1 MLYVP
6 ATEEHAEQVTELVQ
20 DTIKAVYPQY
30 YPKEVVDFFCAHH
43 SGEKIKADIKS
54 GNVRILFCDSRL
66 VGTGCRID
74 NQINRVYVLPA
85 FQGNGYG
92 SYIMQ
97 QLEDEIGK
105 RYTEAVLDASLPA
118 SRLYEKRGYKTVKHE
133 KRIVENGVVL
143 IYEVMKKNL
152 PRAAASICY
161 DGKQF
166 VPKLNTENGEVD
178 KRTIFSYHQINDIVS
193 AEYAGGDIIQYR
205 LLGAV
210 AQNGE
215 LDFHYQH
222 INTNK
227 EIKIGKCHSV
237 PHVLDNGKLELR
249 AEWQWLNGDKSTGSS
264 VIIEQ

>member
-1 MLYVP
+1 
-6 ATEEHAEQVTELVQ
+6 
-20 DTIKAVYPQY
+20 
-30 YPKEVVDFFCAHH
+30 
-43 SGEKIKADIKS
+43 
-54 GNVRILFCDSRL
+54 

-74 NQINRVYVLPA
+74 NHITRVYVLPA

-105 RYTEAVLDASLPA
+105 RYIETILDASLPA
-118 SRLYEKRGYKTVKHE
+118 SRLYERRGYKTVKHE

-143 IYEVMKKNL
+143 VYEVMKKKL
-152 PRAAASICY
+152 PRTTTSICY

-166 VPKLNTENGEVD
+166 IPKLNTENGEVD
-178 KRTIFSYHQINDIVS
+178 NRTIFSYRQTGNIIS
-193 AEYAGGDIIQYR
+193 AEYEGGDIIQGY

-237 PHVLDNGKLELR
+237 PHVLDNGKLKLNE
-249 AEWQWLNGDKSTGSS
+249 EWQWLNGDKSTGSS
-264 VIIEQ
+264 VIIEP